1 MSAIKYCPSWH
12 KANPLNQIRSQ
23 PRNKR
28 MTYWQNNLLHFS
40 QIKQLSPRE
49 LQVLRLYTQNNNTS
63 EIASQLGISSNT
75 VFSYIHRV
83 SEKIGTKNRS
93 EIIRLCK
100 KIRHFIKSIKEL
112 CYDMNRS
119 LPKKLSLCIAF
130 PLFLL
135 YSLELISGYYHQFTV
150 FSIVFICI
158 ELCSIVLF
166 IQFPYTGSIIIIIL
180 WITAVSIKPVLP
192 YSFVFAGLSATVIL
206 GYINIPSAISI
217 LLFATS
223 ILFFQPHT
231 DKSALVMFDTTFL
244 TLAIIGCAIRLH
256 QNQKRAINQLT
267 IHKWKE
273 EIAEE
278 LHDIVCNDLTYAI
291 HQINL
296 LKNENPNS
304 QRNPEIAEN
313 MALLDI
319 RDSLIEALSC
329 SRTAIT
335 TLRKD
340 DGSCS
345 TSEIDITT
353 INIIELLEQERMKLA
368 KAGFDGIIAAD
379 GSDNLTTATWQKHY
393 HQATHQRNL
402 RQYTQTCGSL
412 TWLCHHCVCQRQHI
426 TYQRQRYASFKE
438 QHLKASARQCH
449 QQSIWQW
456 HRHTLISNTTR
467 GIRRRI
473 IRLRLR

>member
-1 MSAIKYCPSWH
+1 M
-12 KANPLNQIRSQ
+12 Q
-23 PRNKR
+23 
-28 MTYWQNNLLHFS
+28 
-40 QIKQLSPRE
+40 
-49 LQVLRLYTQNNNTS
+49 
-63 EIASQLGISSNT
+63 
-75 VFSYIHRV
+75 
-83 SEKIGTKNRS
+83 
-93 EIIRLCK
+93 
-100 KIRHFIKSIKEL
+100 KIRHFIKSIKKQYCEV
-112 CYDMNRS
+112 NRNLS
-119 LPKKLSLCIAF
+119 RRLSLCIAF

-150 FSIVFICI
+150 FSIIFICA

-379 GSDNLTTATWQKHY
+379 GSDNLTTTPGKSIIIKQLIKEIFGNILKHADPSHGYVITAYVNASTLHISASDTPLLKNSTSKHPQDNATNNQFGNGTGIHSY
-393 HQATHQRNL
+393 
-402 RQYTQTCGSL
+402 QTRLAALGGELSISASDDQWTL
-412 TWLCHHCVCQRQHI
+412 EAAIPLMDTDHTDGHH
-426 TYQRQRYASFKE
+426 
-438 QHLKASARQCH
+438 SAGRM
-449 QQSIWQW
+449 
-456 HRHTLISNTTR
+456 R
-467 GIRRRI
+467 
-473 IRLRLR
+473 IRLD